1 MKHLK
6 LFHLLTGLLAFI
18 LVIASITGLYQPSPA
33 TANPSN
39 PVIPLLLMA
48 ALVNLMSGAYLSRRN
63 GVHRWLQI
71 IGSTL
76 LLSAIAAAVGFAY
89 NNTLMISGIT
99 LDQITLFTIS
109 TGTLFHVLA
118 SLNNLFAS
126 QPEFLDDSDWENHDR
141 ENHDREISGRE
152 TGSVKWFNVTKGFG
166 FITRDVGDD
175 IFVHYRAIRGEGHRT
190 LSEGQRVEFT
200 VVEKDK
206 GLQAEDVI
214 AAPKG
219 R

>member
-71 IGSTL
+71 IGSIL
-76 LLSAIAAAVGFAY
+76 LFSAIAAAVGFAY
-89 NNTLMISGIT
+89 NNSLMISGIT
-99 LDQITLFTIS
+99 LDQITLFSIS
-109 TGTLFHVLA
+109 TGTLSHVLA
-118 SLNNLFAS
+118 NLNNLFAS
-126 QPEFLDDSDWENHDR
+126 QPEFFDNSDWESH
-141 ENHDREISGRE
+141 HRE

-200 VVEKDK
+200 VTEKEK

>member
-6 LFHLLTGLLAFI
+6 LFHLFTGLLAFF
-18 LVIASITGLYQPSPA
+18 LVIASITGLYQPSPE

-48 ALVNLMSGAYLSRRN
+48 ALVNLMSGAYLCRRN
-63 GVHRWLQI
+63 GVHRWLQV
-71 IGSTL
+71 IGSIL
-76 LLSAIAAAVGFAY
+76 LFSAIAAAVGFAY
-89 NNTLMISGIT
+89 NSTLMISGVT
-99 LDQITLFTIS
+99 FDQITLFTIS
-109 TGTLFHVLA
+109 SGTLFHVLA
-118 SLNNLFAS
+118 SLNNLFTS
-126 QPEFLDDSDWENHDR
+126 QPEFKDGSDWETND
-141 ENHDREISGRE
+141 RE

>member
-71 IGSTL
+71 IGSIL

-89 NNTLMISGIT
+89 NNTLMISGVT

-109 TGTLFHVLA
+109 SGTLFHVLA

-126 QPEFLDDSDWENHDR
+126 QPEFLDNSDWENHDR
-141 ENHDREISGRE
+141 ETSGRE

>member
-6 LFHLLTGLLAFI
+6 LFHLFTGLLAFI

-48 ALVNLMSGAYLSRRN
+48 ALVNLMSGSYLSRRN

-71 IGSTL
+71 IGSIL

-89 NNTLMISGIT
+89 NNTLMISGVT

-118 SLNNLFAS
+118 NLNSLS
-126 QPEFLDDSDWENHDR
+126 GRQSEFLDNSGGEN
-141 ENHDREISGRE
+141 NGRE

-166 FITRDVGDD
+166 FITRVVGDD

-190 LSEGQRVEFT
+190 LSEGQRVEFI